1 MSYQAWFIKHGIKH
15 KEIMAKLEKLGDDE
29 VIEYFKFE
37 NMVQREKKF
46 CPLYAQNR
54 KCHNIE
60 DLNCYLCACPN
71 FRFNDNG
78 FEKKIDGRIVLSRCN
93 IGSKYGKEFKSKIAV
108 HWDCSNCT
116 IPHNEQYIKTV
127 FSRDW
132 FKIMKKTLI
141 VK

>member
-1 MSYQAWFIKHGIKH
+1 MIYLYL
-15 KEIMAKLEKLGDDE
+15 AKPNLSVKKTKGRIVFYDLSGD
-29 VIEYFKFE
+29 K
-37 NMVQREKKF
+37 
-46 CPLYAQNR
+46 
-54 KCHNIE
+54 
-60 DLNCYLCACPN
+60 
-71 FRFNDNG
+71 FNDNG